1 MSRMQ
6 NKVVV
11 ITGAAQGI
19 GAAIAGKFAEEGA
32 VLALL
37 DVDTE
42 RLRLTASRVGQRAPA
57 PMTIAA
63 DVTEETPVEDARNQF
78 SAMLDRAL
86 EGQCQVIGKRRR
98 ALLISVEE
106 IATMLQEASMPP
118 TWGQAFDPT
127 EELPGIA
134 ETLWISEDRAPRPEF
149 LAREL
154 QASLIENAQ
163 QTAHYQP
170 QGSTR

>member
-1 MSRMQ
+1 MVSKPTESAPATMTSTRRPSTL
-6 NKVVV
+6 NIEAISFRFGDRISEIIDRHVVV
-11 ITGAAQGI
+11 Q
-19 GAAIAGKFAEEGA
+19 
-32 VLALL
+32 
-37 DVDTE
+37 
-42 RLRLTASRVGQRAPA
+42 
-57 PMTIAA
+57 
-63 DVTEETPVEDARNQF
+63 ETPVEDARNQF